1 MNSTCLLGILVILF
15 LLVKLCKAQ
24 NCFGGIESFEKTT
37 GTAFGPSV
45 GTTVLL
51 QQNDQALTRD
61 CINLCKQQSQCLSF
75 SLDYAGFRCSSYNV
89 NSIGRRE
96 ALEIRLNNNFFE
108 KTCFHGVQ
116 RNLFENL
123 CGDRLWAFERVKDA
137 FLNGYVEKEVQ
148 NVQTKEECERLCL
161 TEINFI
167 CRSADY
173 DEVMRQCKM
182 SKEDRRSQPQA
193 FREVT
198 GSNRDYLENQCA
210 ASAPTS
216 CRYDIRPGLSII
228 SMDSLQFAS
237 SSDDCQVQ
245 CDSEATF
252 NCRAFTYTSNRC
264 FLSGDDSVSLGPIV
278 LPEKPG
284 ATYGEKKCVLEQCT
298 GGAFTYEKM
307 TGFVLR
313 SAVQNSIMVSNPGSL
328 GNTLECQEYC
338 QRDGLDCPA
347 FSVNYQNMRCDKLD
361 RNSQGRTQDLIPRD
375 GENYFEKICL
385 RGPVATACKD
395 RAWAFERVLGHELE
409 AQLYDRTVPFV
420 QSRRDCE
427 ELCLEERSFICRSA
441 LYNDDTTECKLS
453 REDRRTLPSFYRR
466 TNNVKVNYLENQC
479 LPVLQSC
486 PYEETADSY
495 PTYTDHIQMVS
506 ITSNEVCEQFCTQY
520 RSFNCRSYAYYS
532 SNGQCFLSGDD
543 RASGGSGAV
552 QSRPGLVY
560 NERKCPSL
568 TPPTE
573 MPTTPTTDPPPPTR
587 QCSHGEIMM
596 LEKTTGYQ
604 HLGSVSV
611 LYRGNPDIPGIIT
624 ECRRMCELNYEC
636 HGFTLDYLKQECY
649 SGSETSTTKPK
660 ELIPADNKA
669 YFEGICLPFYL
680 GCSKQWMFDRYVDKE
695 LRGVVA
701 RDVIRLVSRSNC
713 ERRCLEEKRFV
724 CRSANYYRYNQE
736 CRLFSEEQSF
746 PHTQLSFAGGVDY
759 LENQCNIGTSTCP
772 YKIPER
778 DLFMVYTSKAIP
790 GISNFELCRQLC
802 IKEQDFNCR
811 SYSFLEQGGI
821 NDLCLLSPENRQ
833 TGHAK
838 AVRYRHK
845 SLYQEVECRGQIQ
858 GTTLPTPPT
867 ISTDS
872 PPTVTPPT
880 RPTHHP
886 PTLPPPITRCSFEQY
901 TYEKVVNY
909 NLRFGRKERVI
920 TRNPIGVVTECQSHC
935 QRLGERCK
943 GFMIEYSKY
952 QQLCFWL
959 DAYSS
964 GIDNTISPAQD
975 TVYFEKICL
984 SGLNCGKLWAFER
997 VPGYDFHDLPM
1008 LEMPGVPRRTD
1019 CEELCLR
1026 NVPPCKSATYD
1037 AFRRICRLYTDDR
1050 RSKPAAFAHDLPEME
1065 YLENH
1070 CASEPATCEYKII
1083 PDRFFP
1089 FIDRLTRAYSLA
1101 DCQRQCDLEDKFACR
1116 SLNFETVVRDCAL
1129 SSDDMVSMQMNP
1141 EALIPRPNSIYS
1153 EKGSCEQ
1160 VSVQCNQ
1167 QDMLLTVNFG
1177 SPFHGRVYAKGNPTQ
1192 CYMVGTGQTTLLFA
1206 ISLGS
1211 RCGTTVES
1219 SGRYANEV
1227 VIQQHPVI
1235 VTNSDKTIKVVCSF
1249 ENLDR
1254 TVTLGALFPG
1264 ASPGLDVT
1272 TRFQLPVTA
1281 IVTNTA
1287 PPPNL
1292 VMRVLD
1298 RTGRDAG
1305 VVGLGDELML
1315 RIELR
1320 EPASNLAIFARNL
1333 YARSKNGESLFL
1345 IDSTG
1350 CPTDPSIFPGLN
1362 LDARDRKTLFANFKA
1377 FRFPSTGL
1385 VNFEVQIR
1393 FCQDQCK
1400 PVRCANNMESFG
1412 RKKREVD
1419 ASLPSQ
1425 PSNSSTAPPTHLTK
1439 EHDAEAQAFHA
1450 SRSMNSESTP
1460 LSTRRYTPAPN
1471 HNNGTG
1477 TMRGQ
1482 SRVTQVFRTFRIIGS
1497 TATTPF
1503 MIKKESDS
1511 PSEAIRAHYNW
1522 RNVHNLPNNYHHRGV
1537 TDGDASSRGT
1547 AINLGMTDGRDPVA
1561 IDPNRWRY
1569 HTAQAAENEYSVLP
1583 KRERPSSSRN
1593 TPVNN
1598 RVPYS
1603 RSTFQG
1609 HRNTNYPPAQ
1619 GTTVKH
1625 TNNYPKFKNGSATFL
1640 GHLPPS
1646 YGQHSPEPRK
1656 QATGF
1661 FQHNAQTNQKQSM
1674 KPNASYMYDNLRA
1687 RQIPNR
1693 YNSYNVG
1700 EGMRQRNG
1708 SGVTN
1713 DKVSSS
1719 YNKVSTE
1726 VPPSSLTT
1734 PELIIST
1741 MVPVPDELPL
1751 SLAIMVGEDS
1761 GVEAP
1766 SWKANSKHSNSH
1778 ATPDDVETI
1787 GLICTSVATI
1797 AATAVTLSLAHV
1809 FGLVGAF
1816 CCYKWHR
1823 KSKRKKILQKSLN
1836 MPRQLPPSTAARR
1849 SSVGRQ
1855 EELFYAKPDVSFRNV
1870 YGSYES
1876 PP

>member
-1 MNSTCLLGILVILF
+1 MQNNNGKKYPIC
-15 LLVKLCKAQ
+15 AQ

-37 GTAFGPSV
+37 GSAFGPSV
-45 GTTVLL
+45 GTSVLL
-51 QQNDQALTRD
+51 QQQDQALTRD
-61 CINLCKQQSQCLSF
+61 CINLCKQQSQCMAF
-75 SLDYAGFRCSSYNV
+75 SLDYAGFRCASYNV
-89 NSIGRRE
+89 NSVGRRE
-96 ALEIRLNNNFFE
+96 ALEVKLNNNYFE

-116 RNLFENL
+116 RSLFENL
-123 CGDRLWAFERVKDA
+123 CGDRLWAFERVRDA

-161 TEINFI
+161 TEVNFI

-173 DEVMRQCKM
+173 DEVMRVCRM

-193 FREVT
+193 FREVV

-237 SSDDCQVQ
+237 SNDDCQIQ

-252 NCRAFTYTSNRC
+252 NCRSFTYTNNRC

-328 GNTLECQEYC
+328 GNTIECQEYC

-395 RAWAFERVLGHELE
+395 KAWAFERVLGHELE

-420 QSRRDCE
+420 QSRRDCQ
-427 ELCLEERSFICRSA
+427 ELCLEERSFTCRSA

-453 REDRRTLPSFYRR
+453 REDRRTLPAFYRR
-466 TNNVKVNYLENQC
+466 TNNMKVNYLENHC
-479 LPVLQSC
+479 LPVLTSC
-486 PYEETADSY
+486 PYEETTDSY
-495 PTYTDHIQMVS
+495 PTYTDHIQMVG
-506 ITSNEVCEQFCTQY
+506 ITSSEVCETFCTQY
-520 RSFNCRSYAYYS
+520 RDFNCRSFAYYS

-543 RASGGSGAV
+543 RSSGGSGAV
-552 QSRPGLVY
+552 QGRPGLVY
-560 NERKCPSL
+560 NERKCPTV

-573 MPTTPTTDPPPPTR
+573 MPTAPTTDMPPPTR

-604 HLGSVSV
+604 HLGSINV
-611 LYRGNPDIPGIIT
+611 LYRGNPDIPGIIN

-649 SGSETSTTKPK
+649 SGSDTSTTKPK
-660 ELIPADNKA
+660 DLIPADNKA

-680 GCSKQWMFDRYVDKE
+680 GCSKQWTFQRYVDKE
-695 LRGVVA
+695 LRGVVP
-701 RDVIRLVSRSNC
+701 RDVIRLITRNNC

-724 CRSANYYRYNQE
+724 CRSANYYRFGQE

-759 LENQCNIGTSTCP
+759 LENQCNVGTATCP
-772 YKIPER
+772 YSIPER
-778 DLFMVYTSKAIP
+778 DMFMVYTSKAIP
-790 GISNFELCRQLC
+790 GISSFELCRQLC
-802 IKEQDFNCR
+802 MKEQDFNCR
-811 SYSFLEQGGI
+811 SYSYLEQGGI
-821 NDLCLLSPENRQ
+821 NDHLCLLSSENRQ
-833 TGHAK
+833 TGQAK
-838 AVRYRHK
+838 AIRYRSR
-845 SLYQEVECRGQIQ
+845 SLYEEVECRGQI
-858 GTTLPTPPT
+858 GTTLPPPT
-867 ISTDS
+867 GPTGSTS
-872 PPTVTPPT
+872 SQQGSSQQPPTRLPPVTPP
-880 RPTHHP
+880 
-886 PTLPPPITRCSFEQY
+886 PIPNRCTFEQF

-909 NLRFGRKERVI
+909 NLRFGRKERLV
-920 TRNPIGVVTECQSHC
+920 TRNPVGVVTECQNHC
-935 QRLGERCK
+935 QRLGDRCK
-943 GFMIEYSKY
+943 GFVIEYSKY

-959 DAYSS
+959 DAYGSAV
-964 GIDNTISPAQD
+964 DNTISPAKD
-975 TVYFEKICL
+975 TAYFEKICL
-984 SGLNCGKLWAFER
+984 SGHNCGKLWAFER
-997 VPGYDFHDLPM
+997 VPGHDFHDVPI

-1019 CEELCLR
+1019 CEDLCLR
-1026 NVPPCKSATYD
+1026 NIPPCKSATYD
-1037 AFRRICRLYTDDR
+1037 AFRRICRLYADDR
-1050 RSKPAAFAHDLPEME
+1050 RSKASAFARDLPEME
-1065 YLENH
+1065 YLENQ
-1070 CASEPATCEYKII
+1070 CASEPATCEYQTI

-1089 FIDRLTRAYSLA
+1089 YIDRLSRAFSLA
-1101 DCQRQCDLEDKFACR
+1101 DCQRQCDLEDKFVCR
-1116 SLNFETVVRDCAL
+1116 SLNFETLVRDCAL
-1129 SSDDMVSMQMNP
+1129 SSDDMISMQHSP
-1141 EALIPRPNSIYS
+1141 EGLIPRPNSIYS

-1206 ISLGS
+1206 ISLGT
-1211 RCGTTVES
+1211 RCGTTVEG

-1272 TRFQLPVTA
+1272 TRFQVPVTA

-1320 EPASNLAIFARNL
+1320 EPASTLAIFARNL

-1400 PVRCANNMESFG
+1400 PIRCSNNMESFG
-1412 RKKREVD
+1412 RKKRDVD
-1419 ASLPSQ
+1419 AS
-1425 PSNSSTAPPTHLTK
+1425 THNI
-1439 EHDAEAQAFHA
+1439 
-1450 SRSMNSESTP
+1450 NSESSSSSYSNSTTP
-1460 LSTRRYTPAPN
+1460 NTHATHLHESTTTPSPSQRNATPTN
-1471 HNNGTG
+1471 LNI
-1477 TMRGQ
+1477 
-1482 SRVTQVFRTFRIIGS
+1482 SRTRWASNVTQVFGTFRVISSS
-1497 TATTPF
+1497 TGTPN
-1503 MIKKESDS
+1503 IKK
-1511 PSEAIRAHYNW
+1511 SEAIR
-1522 RNVHNLPNNYHHRGV
+1522 VHHRGNNWPIV
-1537 TDGDASSRGT
+1537 YTVDDNYRQRGLTNGSSSAAPNNNEAMMNGGRSVNGDDT
-1547 AINLGMTDGRDPVA
+1547 
-1561 IDPNRWRY
+1561 RWRY
-1569 HTAQAAENEYSVLP
+1569 HTADGAMDFSSVLP
-1583 KRERPSSSRN
+1583 KRERPSSRIQSLNSSSRA
-1593 TPVNN
+1593 VNPLRPATISPRYVSSNDYLSSMHHSSSVHAN
-1598 RVPYS
+1598 RVS
-1603 RSTFQG
+1603 RPNLQTGMPQG
-1609 HRNTNYPPAQ
+1609 RGYGYDSARRFTGRPTPNNNDKASWQNRINNYAAHGHPQRRPNANRYYAYNTNMPPN
-1619 GTTVKH
+1619 K
-1625 TNNYPKFKNGSATFL
+1625 NNETDRW
-1640 GHLPPS
+1640 PS
-1646 YGQHSPEPRK
+1646 SKPESD
-1656 QATGF
+1656 A
-1661 FQHNAQTNQKQSM
+1661 A
-1674 KPNASYMYDNLRA
+1674 
-1687 RQIPNR
+1687 
-1693 YNSYNVG
+1693 
-1700 EGMRQRNG
+1700 
-1708 SGVTN
+1708 
-1713 DKVSSS
+1713 
-1719 YNKVSTE
+1719 STE
-1726 VPPSSLTT
+1726 FPSSLTT
-1734 PELIIST
+1734 PELVIST
-1741 MVPVPDELPL
+1741 MVPVPNELPL
-1751 SLAIMVGEDS
+1751 SLAIMVGEDT
-1761 GVEAP
+1761 GVDVS
-1766 SWKANSKHSNSH
+1766 SWKSNTKQGGSLES
-1778 ATPDDVETI
+1778 AEDIESLGI
-1787 GLICTSVATI
+1787 ICTSVTTI

-1809 FGLVGAF
+1809 IGLVGAY

-1823 KSKRKKILQKSLN
+1823 KSKRKKILQKSLQV
-1836 MPRQLPPSTAARR
+1836 PITVPPARR
-1849 SSVGRQ
+1849 SSGSAVSGRQ
-1855 EELFYAKPDVSFRNV
+1855 EDVFYAKPDVSFRNV
-1870 YGSYES
+1870 YGSYR
-1876 PP
+1876 PPP

>member
-1 MNSTCLLGILVILF
+1 MVREDKGAPNE
-15 LLVKLCKAQ
+15 AQ

-45 GTTVLL
+45 GTSVLL
-51 QQNDQALTRD
+51 QQQDQALTRD
-61 CINLCKQQSQCLSF
+61 CINLCKQQSQCLAF
-75 SLDYAGFRCSSYNV
+75 SLDYAGFRCASYNV
-89 NSIGRRE
+89 NSVGRRD
-96 ALEIRLNNNFFE
+96 ALEVRLNNNYFE

-116 RNLFENL
+116 RSLFENL
-123 CGDRLWAFERVKDA
+123 CGDRLWAFERVRDA

-161 TEINFI
+161 TEVNFI

-173 DEVMRQCKM
+173 DEVMRVCRL

-193 FREVT
+193 FREVV

-252 NCRAFTYTSNRC
+252 NCRAYTYTSNRC

-427 ELCLEERSFICRSA
+427 ELCLEERSFTCRSA

-466 TNNVKVNYLENQC
+466 TNNMKVNYLENQC

-486 PYEETADSY
+486 PYEETSDSY
-495 PTYTDHIQMVS
+495 PTYTDHIQMVG
-506 ITSNEVCEQFCTQY
+506 ITSNEVCEQFCTQFS
-520 RSFNCRSYAYYS
+520 SFNCRSYAYYS

-543 RASGGSGAV
+543 RASGGNGAV
-552 QSRPGLVY
+552 QGRPGLVY
-560 NERKCPSL
+560 NERKCPAV

-573 MPTTPTTDPPPPTR
+573 MPTTPTTDIPPPTR

-604 HLGSVSV
+604 HLGSINV

-636 HGFTLDYLKQECY
+636 RAFTLDYLKQECY

-660 ELIPADNKA
+660 ELIPAENKA
-669 YFEGICLPFYL
+669 FFEGICLPFYL

-695 LRGVVA
+695 LRGVQP
-701 RDVIRLVSRSNC
+701 RDVIRLISRTNC

-724 CRSANYYRYNQE
+724 CRSANYYRFNQE

-746 PHTQLSFAGGVDY
+746 PHTQLAYAGGVDY
-759 LENQCNIGTSTCP
+759 LENQCNVGTSTCP
-772 YKIPER
+772 YTTPER
-778 DLFMVYTSKAIP
+778 DMFMVYISKAIP
-790 GISNFELCRQLC
+790 GISSFELCRQLC
-802 IKEQDFNCR
+802 MKEQDFNCR
-811 SYSFLEQGGI
+811 SYSYLEQGGI

-833 TGHAK
+833 TGQAK
-838 AVRYRHK
+838 AIRYRSR
-845 SLYQEVECRGQIQ
+845 SLYQEVECRGQIP
-858 GTTLPTPPT
+858 GTTLPTPSPG
-867 ISTDS
+867 STLTS
-872 PPTVTPPT
+872 PPVGSSHTPPTVRPPQ
-880 RPTHHP
+880 
-886 PTLPPPITRCSFEQY
+886 PPPPPVSNRCNFEQY

-909 NLRFGRKERVI
+909 NLRFGRKERLV

-943 GFMIEYSKY
+943 GFVIEYSKY
-952 QQLCFWL
+952 QQFCFWL

-964 GIDNTISPAQD
+964 AADNTISPAQD
-975 TVYFEKICL
+975 TAYFEKICL
-984 SGLNCGKLWAFER
+984 SGYTCGKLWTFER
-997 VPGYDFHDLPM
+997 VPGHDFHDVPI

-1019 CEELCLR
+1019 CEDLCVR

-1037 AFRRICRLYTDDR
+1037 TFRRICRLYADDR
-1050 RSKPAAFAHDLPEME
+1050 RSKPSAFARDLPEME
-1065 YLENH
+1065 YLENQ
-1070 CASEPATCEYKII
+1070 CASEPATCEYQTI
-1083 PDRFFP
+1083 PDHFFP
-1089 FIDRLTRAYSLA
+1089 YIDRLSRAFSLA
-1101 DCQRQCDLEDKFACR
+1101 DCQRQCDLEDKFVCR

-1129 SSDDMVSMQMNP
+1129 SSDDMISMQHMSDG
-1141 EALIPRPNSIYS
+1141 LIPRPNSIYS

-1206 ISLGS
+1206 ISLGT
-1211 RCGTTVES
+1211 RCGTLVEG

-1235 VTNSDKTIKVVCSF
+1235 VTNSDKTIKVR
-1249 ENLDR
+1249 NLIHFYDLR
-1254 TVTLGALFPG
+1254 F
-1264 ASPGLDVT
+1264 SR

-1320 EPASNLAIFARNL
+1320 ESASNLAIFARNL

-1362 LDARDRKTLFANFKA
+1362 LDARDRKSLFANFKA

-1400 PVRCANNMESFG
+1400 PVRCSNNMESFG
-1412 RKKREVD
+1412 RKKRDIDSGTVAHSSSTPPSIKHHSSTKD
-1419 ASLPSQ
+1419 TFSTASTQ
-1425 PSNSSTAPPTHLTK
+1425 RHAHSNSHEPIMKLSPFAPRI
-1439 EHDAEAQAFHA
+1439 F
-1450 SRSMNSESTP
+1450 TP
-1460 LSTRRYTPAPN
+1460 PLR
-1471 HNNGTG
+1471 NGTVWA
-1477 TMRGQ
+1477 
-1482 SRVTQVFRTFRIIGS
+1482 SNVTQVFGTFRVISSTES
-1497 TATTPF
+1497 TA
-1503 MIKKESDS
+1503 IKKDASDALK
-1511 PSEAIRAHYNW
+1511 EQGNW
-1522 RNVHNLPNNYHHRGV
+1522 RNVHMDNYRHGGLMNRSV
-1537 TDGDASSRGT
+1537 SANDAS
-1547 AINLGMTDGRDPVA
+1547 INPGPRYMMDERKMVEDNA
-1561 IDPNRWRY
+1561 NRWRY
-1569 HTAQAAENEYSVLP
+1569 HTADEVQGDVSILP
-1583 KRERPSSSRN
+1583 SRERPSSVIRQQSKEYPQSSRPPNPLRPSTTTPKIVNKSSRN
-1593 TPVNN
+1593 YYSTP
-1598 RVPYS
+1598 
-1603 RSTFQG
+1603 
-1609 HRNTNYPPAQ
+1609 
-1619 GTTVKH
+1619 KH
-1625 TNNYPKFKNGSATFL
+1625 TSQFASRYAEKNDTYQGRGYGFVPTSRVSVSQTGSTQ
-1640 GHLPPS
+1640 GRWPSKPNPS
-1646 YGQHSPEPRK
+1646 YG
-1656 QATGF
+1656 
-1661 FQHNAQTNQKQSM
+1661 
-1674 KPNASYMYDNLRA
+1674 KPHR
-1687 RQIPNR
+1687 RPTPNR
-1693 YNSYNVG
+1693 YYAYN
-1700 EGMRQRNG
+1700 
-1708 SGVTN
+1708 TH
-1713 DKVSSS
+1713 
-1719 YNKVSTE
+1719 
-1726 VPPSSLTT
+1726 VPPNSTTNSGDGRRSNASPYSDSSLPPPSLTT
-1734 PELIIST
+1734 PELVIST
-1741 MVPVPDELPL
+1741 MVPMPDELPL
-1751 SLAIMVGEDS
+1751 SLAIMVGEDT
-1761 GVEAP
+1761 GVDVSA
-1766 SWKANSKHSNSH
+1766 WKSKMKNVNPIESQADIES
-1778 ATPDDVETI
+1778 V
-1787 GLICTSVATI
+1787 GMVCTTVTTI
-1797 AATAVTLSLAHV
+1797 AATTVTLSIAHV
-1809 FGLVGAF
+1809 LGLIGAY

-1823 KSKRKKILQKSLN
+1823 KSKRKKILQKSLKL
-1836 MPRQLPPSTAARR
+1836 PRPQPPPPAMRR
-1849 SSVGRQ
+1849 PSGGRQ

-1870 YGSYES
+1870 YGSYGSS
-1876 PP
+1876 P

>member
-1 MNSTCLLGILVILF
+1 MNFICSYRIFVILIVF
-15 LLVKLCKAQ
+15 IKFSTAQ

-45 GTTVLL
+45 GTSVLL
-51 QQNDQALTRD
+51 QQQDQALTRD
-61 CINLCKQQSQCLSF
+61 CINLCKQQSQCLAF
-75 SLDYAGFRCSSYNV
+75 SLDYAGFRCASYNV
-89 NSIGRRE
+89 NSVGRRD
-96 ALEIRLNNNFFE
+96 ALEVRLNNNYFE

-116 RNLFENL
+116 RSLFENL
-123 CGDRLWAFERVKDA
+123 CGDRLWAFERVRDA

-161 TEINFI
+161 TEVNFI

-173 DEVMRQCKM
+173 DEVMRVCRM

-193 FREVT
+193 FREVV

-210 ASAPTS
+210 AS
-216 CRYDIRPGLSII
+216 
-228 SMDSLQFAS
+228 
-237 SSDDCQVQ
+237 
-245 CDSEATF
+245 
-252 NCRAFTYTSNRC
+252 
-264 FLSGDDSVSLGPIV
+264 
-278 LPEKPG
+278 
-284 ATYGEKKCVLEQCT
+284 EQCT

-395 RAWAFERVLGHELE
+395 KAWAFERVLGHELE

-486 PYEETADSY
+486 PYEETTDSY
-495 PTYTDHIQMVS
+495 PTYTDHIQMVG
-506 ITSNEVCEQFCTQY
+506 ITSNEVCEQFCTQF

-543 RASGGSGAV
+543 RASGGNGAV
-552 QSRPGLVY
+552 QGRPGLVY
-560 NERKCPSL
+560 NERKCPAV

-573 MPTTPTTDPPPPTR
+573 APTTPTTDVPPPTR

-604 HLGSVSV
+604 HLGSINV
-611 LYRGNPDIPGIIT
+611 LYRGNPDIPGIIN
-624 ECRRMCELNYEC
+624 ECRKMCELNYEC
-636 HGFTLDYLKQECY
+636 RAFTLDYVKQECY

-660 ELIPADNKA
+660 ELVPADNKA
-669 YFEGICLPFYL
+669 FFEGICLPFYL

-695 LRGVVA
+695 LRGVQP
-701 RDVIRLVSRSNC
+701 RDVIRLVSRTNC

-724 CRSANYYRYNQE
+724 CRSANYYRFNQE

-746 PHTQLSFAGGVDY
+746 PHTQLTYAGGVDY
-759 LENQCNIGTSTCP
+759 LENQCNVGTSTCP
-772 YKIPER
+772 YTIPER
-778 DLFMVYTSKAIP
+778 DMFMVYISKAIP
-790 GISNFELCRQLC
+790 AISSFELCRQLC
-802 IKEQDFNCR
+802 MKEQDFNCR
-811 SYSFLEQGGI
+811 SYSYLEQGGI

-833 TGHAK
+833 TGQTK
-838 AVRYRHK
+838 AIRYRSR
-845 SLYQEVECRGQIQ
+845 SLYEEVECRGQIP
-858 GTTLPTPPT
+858 GTTLPTPPPG
-867 ISTDS
+867 STVTSPPVASSHS
-872 PPTVTPPT
+872 PPTA
-880 RPTHHP
+880 R
-886 PTLPPPITRCSFEQY
+886 PPPPPPPVSNRCTFDQF

-909 NLRFGRKERVI
+909 NLRFGRKERLV
-920 TRNPIGVVTECQSHC
+920 TRNPIGVVTECQAHC

-943 GFMIEYSKY
+943 GFIIEYSKY
-952 QQLCFWL
+952 QQFCFWL

-964 GIDNTISPAQD
+964 AADNTISPAQE
-975 TVYFEKICL
+975 TAYFEKICL
-984 SGLNCGKLWAFER
+984 SGYTCGKLWTFER
-997 VPGYDFHDLPM
+997 VPGHDFHDVPI

-1019 CEELCLR
+1019 CEDLCVR

-1037 AFRRICRLYTDDR
+1037 TFRRICRLYADDR
-1050 RSKPAAFAHDLPEME
+1050 RSKPSAFARDLPEME
-1065 YLENH
+1065 YLENQ
-1070 CASEPATCEYKII
+1070 CASEPATCEYRTI
-1083 PDRFFP
+1083 PDHFFP
-1089 FIDRLTRAYSLA
+1089 YIDRLSRAFSLA
-1101 DCQRQCDLEDKFACR
+1101 DCQRQCDLEDKFVCR

-1129 SSDDMVSMQMNP
+1129 SSDDMISMQHMS
-1141 EALIPRPNSIYS
+1141 EGLIPRPNSIYS

-1206 ISLGS
+1206 ISLGT
-1211 RCGTTVES
+1211 RCGTLVEG

-1350 CPTDPSIFPGLN
+1350 TS
-1362 LDARDRKTLFANFKA
+1362 ANPCDVLTIWNHSVGKNEISQTQQHTVHHLHH
-1377 FRFPSTGL
+1377 PSTTT
-1385 VNFEVQIR
+1385 
-1393 FCQDQCK
+1393 
-1400 PVRCANNMESFG
+1400 PH
-1412 RKKREVD
+1412 
-1419 ASLPSQ
+1419 
-1425 PSNSSTAPPTHLTK
+1425 PPT
-1439 EHDAEAQAFHA
+1439 A
-1450 SRSMNSESTP
+1450 STQRQTHSSSHESNIKLSQFTP
-1460 LSTRRYTPAPN
+1460 HRFTPPFR
-1471 HNNGTG
+1471 NGTAWAVN
-1477 TMRGQ
+1477 
-1482 SRVTQVFRTFRIIGS
+1482 VTQVFGTFRVISS
-1497 TATTPF
+1497 TESPV
-1503 MIKKESDS
+1503 IKKGASD
-1511 PSEAIRAHYNW
+1511 AIKVHDNW
-1522 RNVHNLPNNYHHRGV
+1522 RNVHTDNYRHRGLMNRSV
-1537 TDGDASSRGT
+1537 TVNDSP
-1547 AINLGMTDGRDPVA
+1547 INPSQRNLMDETKVVHENA
-1561 IDPNRWRY
+1561 NRWRY
-1569 HTAQAAENEYSVLP
+1569 HTADGVEDEFSVLP
-1583 KRERPSSSRN
+1583 SRERPSS
-1593 TPVNN
+1593 
-1598 RVPYS
+1598 
-1603 RSTFQG
+1603 
-1609 HRNTNYPPAQ
+1609 
-1619 GTTVKH
+1619 
-1625 TNNYPKFKNGSATFL
+1625 
-1640 GHLPPS
+1640 
-1646 YGQHSPEPRK
+1646 
-1656 QATGF
+1656 
-1661 FQHNAQTNQKQSM
+1661 
-1674 KPNASYMYDNLRA
+1674 RA
-1687 RQIPNR
+1687 RQQQSSRPPNPLRPSTFTPKIGNKNTRNYYSTPKHTSHFTNKPTDKNDTFRDKWTNRPVPNSSTPPRRPIPNR
-1693 YNSYNVG
+1693 YFAYNTHAPS
-1700 EGMRQRNG
+1700 NG
-1708 SGVTN
+1708 SGGYGDGKWSHSTVSPN
-1713 DKVSSS
+1713 D
-1719 YNKVSTE
+1719 N

-1734 PELIIST
+1734 PELVIST

-1761 GVEAP
+1761 GVDV
-1766 SWKANSKHSNSH
+1766 SGWKSKMKQVNPLESS
-1778 ATPDDVETI
+1778 ADVESI
-1787 GLICTSVATI
+1787 GMVCTTVTTI
-1797 AATAVTLSLAHV
+1797 AATTVTLSVAHV
-1809 FGLVGAF
+1809 LGLIGAY

-1823 KSKRKKILQKSLN
+1823 KSKRKKILQKSLKL
-1836 MPRQLPPSTAARR
+1836 PRPQPPTGPMRR
-1849 SSVGRQ
+1849 PSGGRQ
-1855 EELFYAKPDVSFRNV
+1855 EELFYAKPEVSFRNV
-1870 YGSYES
+1870 YGSYGS